1 MSKQTI
7 PVERIVQRILYLPG
21 QKVMLDRDLV
31 ALYGVTL
38 AADASQLAGAP
49 NGPFGLLSTATSLV
63 VQLVVMGAAG
73 GLAVT
78 STMRGRQGLH

>member
-1 MSKQTI
+1 MAVTLTQLTAFLAVVRRGSVTAAAAAI
-7 PVERIVQRILYLPG
+7 
-21 QKVMLDRDLV
+21 
-31 ALYGVTL
+31 YGVAL